1 MTLLSG
7 PANSRQA
14 IFRAS
19 GDLEVD
25 GQLLSEGLVISAP
38 PLRPLTVQTDILN
51 VLPSTTGGTGEITI
65 SNEA

>member
-1 MTLLSG
+1 M
-7 PANSRQA
+7 
-14 IFRAS
+14 
-19 GDLEVD
+19 D
-25 GQLLSEGLVISAP
+25 GQLLSKGLIISAP